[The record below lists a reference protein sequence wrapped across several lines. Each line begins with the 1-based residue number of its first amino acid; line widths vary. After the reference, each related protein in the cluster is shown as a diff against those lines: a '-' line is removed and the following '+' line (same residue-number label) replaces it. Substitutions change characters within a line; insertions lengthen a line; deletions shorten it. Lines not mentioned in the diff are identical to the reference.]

1 MIGKDKKKKFS
12 SSVNVAILTF
22 FSRVFGYLRDLTIT
36 FFFGANTLTDSFY
49 VAFRIPNLFRRLVAE
64 GTLSSTLVPFFTKYA
79 NSKDENSYKKFSD
92 LFYLQAKQIGK
103 NPQTVT
109 YAIDNIISFHQQT
122 SWHSKYNVFH

>member
-64 GTLSSTLVPFFTKYA
+64 GTLSSTLVPFFTKYV
-79 NSKDENSYKKFSD
+79 NSKDENSFKKFRSEVFSI
-92 LFYLQAKQIGK
+92 LILVLIFL
-103 NPQTVT
+103 
-109 YAIDNIISFHQQT
+109 T
-122 SWHSKYNVFH
+122 SQF